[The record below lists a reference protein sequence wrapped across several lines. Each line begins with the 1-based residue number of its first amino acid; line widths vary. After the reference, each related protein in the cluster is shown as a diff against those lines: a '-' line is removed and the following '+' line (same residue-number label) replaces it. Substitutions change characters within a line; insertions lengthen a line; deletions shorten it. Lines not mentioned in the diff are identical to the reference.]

1 MKRVSRPSAGARLGA
16 LAGVLVAVCLC
27 LPAPLRGQSE
37 DGSEPASTNVRGA
50 SFPRVHPDGRVT
62 FRLRAPNAREVV
74 LNPGGGDNGLGGP
87 IPMERGEDGV
97 WTVTTGPAVPGFHY
111 YWFLVDSLVVNDT
124 GSDTFF
130 GWGRQSSGVDVPDP
144 TGEFYAPRDVPHGEV
159 RERWY
164 RSRTTDG
171 WRQAYVYTPP
181 DYDADP
187 ARRYPVLYL
196 QHGAGEDG
204 RGWVKQGRMN
214 LIMDNLI
221 AEGRAR
227 PMLVVMETGY
237 ATAAAPAG
245 GGAPAPG
252 GGGGGAANAFP
263 QLVMDDLIP
272 MVDSLYRT
280 LPDRE
285 NRAMAGLSMGG
296 GQTMQITLSNL
307 DRFAWIGAFSGALGR
322 NFDRATSYGGAL
334 SDPEGINRDVRLL
347 YFSAGT
353 GEASFHQNATAVT
366 EALKQA
372 GFTNV
377 VFFESQGTSHEWQTW
392 RRSLH
397 DFVPRLFQR

>member
-1 MKRVSRPSAGARLGA
+1 MRIAAPVLLA
-16 LAGVLVAVCLC
+16 LAILAS
-27 LPAPLRGQSE
+27 APLHAQDTDS
-37 DGSEPASTNVRGA
+37 SQPATSNVRGA
-50 SFPRVHPDGRVT
+50 AYPRVHPDGRVT
-62 FRLRAPNAREVV
+62 FRLTAPNARTVIV
-74 LNPGGGDNGLGGP
+74 NPGGSDNGLGP
-87 IPMERGEDGV
+87 PLPMQRGEDGV
-97 WTVTTGPAVPGFHY
+97 WTGTTTVPAVPGLHY
-111 YWFLVDSLVVNDT
+111 YWFLVDSMVVNDP
-124 GSDTFF
+124 GSETFF
-130 GWGRQSSGVDVPDP
+130 GWGRQSSAVEVPDP
-144 TGEFYAPRDVPHGEV
+144 AGDFYAARDVPHGEV

-164 RSRTTDG
+164 RARTTGD

-187 ARRYPVLYL
+187 DRRYPVLYL

-221 AEGRAR
+221 AEGRAQ

-237 ATAAAPAG
+237 ATAVSPAPDSAAAPGTAG
-245 GGAPAPG
+245 GGAP
-252 GGGGGAANAFP
+252 NAFP
-263 QLVMDDLIP
+263 QLVIDDLIP
-272 MVDSLYRT
+272 MIDSTYRT
-280 LPDRE
+280 RPDRE

-296 GQTMQITLSNL
+296 GQTMQITLANP

-322 NFDRATSYGGAL
+322 DFDPATAYDGAL
-334 SDPEGINRDVRLL
+334 SDPERMNRDVRLL

-353 GEASFHQNATAVT
+353 DEARFHQSAAAIT
-366 EALKQA
+366 ESLEQA

-397 DFVPRLFQR
+397 DFVPRIFQP